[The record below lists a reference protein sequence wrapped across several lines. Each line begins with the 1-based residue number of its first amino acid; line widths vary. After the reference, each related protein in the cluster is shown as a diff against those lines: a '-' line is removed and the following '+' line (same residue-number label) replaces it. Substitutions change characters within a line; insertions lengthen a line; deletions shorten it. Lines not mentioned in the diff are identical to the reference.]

1 MICGGSSTKQQ
12 RSVGDA
18 KHTQTRSAVPVT
30 LLQSHFF
37 HHGQHSAFWVP
48 RPQDLTLP
56 HAAFT
61 IAQTSCVLGAQTAG
75 LITSTTCASLPETLR
90 LSPLLQATTV
100 QLSVLLVHLFSTSP
114 WIHNIIDGGLE
125 RLLEILRMITL
136 VRVNAAKRKTLTAF
150 AILARLD

>member
-1 MICGGSSTKQQ
+1 MIWGGSSTKQQ

-75 LITSTTCASLPETLR
+75 LNTSTACAPLRETRRLSTLLLSLRASLLYR
-90 LSPLLQATTV
+90 LTPPNARPPK
-100 QLSVLLVHLFSTSP
+100 HLPSL
-114 WIHNIIDGGLE
+114 NRD
-125 RLLEILRMITL
+125 
-136 VRVNAAKRKTLTAF
+136 AF
-150 AILARLD
+150 DKHIASRFALAFECIVASMSRS